1 MCFFSHTVATQN
13 SDFLPKVIQWVLFLI
28 EVRFVVSDIGSEF
41 INVTEMNFRYQRMNK
56 LLPLVPLSEAKLWSC
71 GLLKINM
78 KHGSGM
84 ASATGYSV
92 QGLPQNSHYM
102 EQNITDE

>member
-1 MCFFSHTVATQN
+1 LCFFSYKIVTQN
-13 SDFLPKVIQWVLFLI
+13 SDFLPKVIYWVLFLI
-28 EVRFVVSDIGSEF
+28 EVRFVASYIGSEF

-56 LLPLVPLSEAKLWSC
+56 LRPLVPPSEAKLMSC

-92 QGLPQNSHYM
+92 RCVNGFMSG
-102 EQNITDE
+102 